1 MKEFKY
7 QDIEFVINNAQ
18 ENYAIEVQKNRKMQ
32 KKAETLLRQTYDEYD
47 GMDDAIKNLPDDMVR
62 IYGEIMDLY
71 IDRWIG
77 EGYYDLDRTSYIQD
91 YLLEVVGED
100 HELYIDK
107 AYEQLEDEY
116 TDIVMTQEQKEEY
129 RRLRKASRGR
139 MVGGGFGLSGAIKGA
154 ATAGAVNMVTG
165 IGHSLFNAVGNIA
178 TSISTSSKKSKLY
191 KSSVDML
198 VDALVSDVDD
208 MKYADILFAKN
219 NEGVVYQIP
228 DSKERHRA

>member
-47 GMDDAIKNLPDDMVR
+47 GMDDAMKDLPDDMLR
-62 IYGEIMDLY
+62 IYGKIMDLY

-129 RRLRKASRGR
+129 RRLRKGSNP
-139 MVGGGFGLSGAIKGA
+139 KG
-154 ATAGAVNMVTG
+154 
-165 IGHSLFNAVGNIA
+165 
-178 TSISTSSKKSKLY
+178 
-191 KSSVDML
+191 
-198 VDALVSDVDD
+198 SDRD
-208 MKYADILFAKN
+208 
-219 NEGVVYQIP
+219 
-228 DSKERHRA
+228 R

>member
-100 HELYIDK
+100 HELYIGK

-116 TDIVMTQEQKEEY
+116 TDIVMTQEQK
-129 RRLRKASRGR
+129 
-139 MVGGGFGLSGAIKGA
+139 
-154 ATAGAVNMVTG
+154 
-165 IGHSLFNAVGNIA
+165 
-178 TSISTSSKKSKLY
+178 
-191 KSSVDML
+191 
-198 VDALVSDVDD
+198 
-208 MKYADILFAKN
+208 
-219 NEGVVYQIP
+219 
-228 DSKERHRA
+228 